1 MTEKPYD
8 FSGYVTKNDILCSD
22 GRTIRRD
29 AFLENDGKVVPMV
42 WMHKHDA
49 PENVLGHMVLENRP
63 DGVYGYGYFND
74 TDRAKTAKML
84 VEHGDISCMSIW
96 ANQLKQ
102 RGGDVIHGLIN
113 EVSLV
118 LNGANRGALIDS
130 RLAHGDFSEDEA
142 IICMGDDEPVM
153 ANEDGYLIHYG
164 VKGMKWGEHIFETEY
179 EGNGKEINENAEA
192 LAVSKPSVIQT
203 RNSKNLSSFP
213 DTIRKKAEGYFGEF
227 DKYAEALVQLHP
239 MVSGMKKE
247 EARALYQSSKIQDL
261 IAKFKDVDRKAY
273 DILIPASE
281 KSKAT
286 AENKWTEDDYKQ
298 DMDYIDDLVEYVFGS
313 DIVNGDETVPNRPR
327 SREVN
332 ITGEGKPIVK
342 GESSGTGPVG
352 QNVANRPVSGTTK
365 ADSSADPTKNAQQ
378 ISTSSY
384 DGSGKETNPGTNS
397 GSAERPSVLQ
407 TADSWDTSTFPPAI
421 RKKLEKIDQQ
431 ARDYYRPIIDALER
445 YEDAGSEAER
455 AQIRN
460 SPEFANAV
468 AGYRDTLNQMFDT
481 MIPVSKN
488 GAATGNN
495 KWTEND
501 KLKSISSFDSW
512 IKENFFPEVAA
523 SAKTGNKMDRQSSMS
538 AIQEDKNKI
547 SRLAHADGS
556 DLTVGDVWETMTE
569 DQKNVVLYLLAQV
582 KKGEDNISHSEEDDY
597 MKNNVF
603 EQGVPAAPQLSAED
617 VSAMFNE
624 AKRTR
629 SSMKDTVLAHAD
641 DYGITNI
648 EYLFPDD
655 RQLTS
660 APVFIKKPDEWVK
673 NVMGGVSHTP
683 FSRVKTVF
691 ADITEADARAKGY
704 VKGNRKMEEVITL
717 LKRRTDPQTVYKKQK
732 IDRDDQIDITDFNV
746 VAWLKTEMRMKLD
759 EELAQAF
766 LIGDLRSPASEDKIS
781 EEHIRPIWKD
791 NDLFVIRKAIP
802 LTSTMTPDDRA
813 RKFIRM
819 AVKARKDYRGKGN
832 PSLFTTEDLLTDM
845 MLIEDTTGRPL
856 YDSEEKLRT
865 ALRVK
870 EIIPVPALENVS
882 RIVGTSTMNLMGI
895 IVNLADYTVGADK
908 GGSVEMFEDF
918 DIDFNQNK
926 YLIETRCSGA
936 LTVPY
941 SAIVIEG
948 SESMY
953 LDVDPIDGSETQYG
967 KSVADLQSG
976 IVINEDSIAGTLKYV
991 TGYTGFSGDPEEQK
1005 GNFLALQFDAPS
1017 GATTT
1022 VEVLGGKHEGSP
1034 VTLDSDMTVVFQIA
1048 NKSQKIRVVSTNDG
1062 MEIAKTYSLRLL
1074 KLNGPNT

>member
-96 ANQLKQ
+96 ANHLKQ

-142 IICMGDDEPVM
+142 FICMGDDEPIKV
-153 ANEDGYLIHYG
+153 NEDNYLIHYG
-164 VKGMKWGEHIFETEY
+164 RKGMKWGENIF
-179 EGNGKEINENAEA
+179 G
-192 LAVSKPSVIQT
+192 
-203 RNSKNLSSFP
+203 
-213 DTIRKKAEGYFGEF
+213 D
-227 DKYAEALVQLHP
+227 
-239 MVSGMKKE
+239 E
-247 EARALYQSSKIQDL
+247 E
-261 IAKFKDVDRKAY
+261 
-273 DILIPASE
+273 
-281 KSKAT
+281 
-286 AENKWTEDDYKQ
+286 
-298 DMDYIDDLVEYVFGS
+298 
-313 DIVNGDETVPNRPR
+313 ETVPNRPR

-332 ITGEGKPIVK
+332 ITGDGKPLTT
-342 GESSGTGPVG
+342 GASSGTGPVG
-352 QNVANRPVSGTTK
+352 QNVANRPVSETAK
-365 ADSSADPTKNAQQ
+365 ADSSAAPTKNDQQ

-384 DGSGKETNPGTNS
+384 DGSGKEANPGTSS
-397 GSAERPSVLQ
+397 GTAARPSVLQ
-407 TADSWDTSTFPPAI
+407 VSASLDDSTFPPAI
-421 RKKLEKIDQQ
+421 RKKIEKIDQQ
-431 ARDYYRPIIDALER
+431 ALDYYRPIIDALER
-445 YEDAGSEAER
+445 YENADSEAER

-460 SPEFANAV
+460 SPELANAV
-468 AGYRDTLNQMFDT
+468 SGYRDTLNQMFDLI
-481 MIPVSKN
+481 IPVSKN
-488 GAATGNN
+488 RTASGDDN
-495 KWTEND
+495 KWTEVDRLGN
-501 KLKSISSFDSW
+501 IMSFDTW
-512 IKENFFPEVAA
+512 IKETFFPEVAA
-523 SAKTGNKMDRQSSMS
+523 SEKRGDKVNGQSSGS
-538 AIQEDKNKI
+538 ATQTEETKT
-547 SRLAHADGS
+547 SRLSHADS
-556 DLTVGDVWETMTE
+556 EMTVGDVWETMTE

-603 EQGVPAAPQLSAED
+603 EQGAPAAPQLSAED

-624 AKRTR
+624 AKRTH

-704 VKGNRKMEEVITL
+704 VKGSRKMEEVITL

-781 EEHIRPIWKD
+781 EDHIRPIWKD

-802 LTSTMTPDDRA
+802 LTSTITPDDRA

-870 EIIPVPALENVS
+870 EIVPVPALENVS

-941 SAIVIEG
+941 SAIVIES

-967 KSVADLQSG
+967 KTVSDLQSG

-1034 VTLDSDMTVVFQIA
+1034 VTLDSDMTAVFQIA

-1062 MEIAKTYSLRLL
+1062 MEITKTYSLRLL
-1074 KLNGPNT
+1074 KLNGPTA